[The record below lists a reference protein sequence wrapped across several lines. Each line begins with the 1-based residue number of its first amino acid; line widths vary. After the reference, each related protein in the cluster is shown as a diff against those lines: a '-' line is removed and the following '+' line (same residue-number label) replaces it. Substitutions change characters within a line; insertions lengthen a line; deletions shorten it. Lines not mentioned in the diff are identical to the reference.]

1 EEIEAKLNEAE
12 SVLESMVYESEGHI
26 IARVFLNYEIL
37 DAQYKL
43 SNIGSAQA
51 EKFLEKHLLE
61 LRSNLN
67 ANVASFAKVHKII
80 EQKEP
85 FEKTPTQKIKRFLY
99 Q

>member
-1 EEIEAKLNEAE
+1 MIFWVGVFSKG
-12 SVLESMVYESEGHI
+12 SFCSI
-26 IARVFLNYEIL
+26 ILCTLAN
-37 DAQYKL
+37 DATL
-43 SNIGSAQA
+43 A
-51 EKFLEKHLLE
+51 FRL

>member
-1 EEIEAKLNEAE
+1 
-12 SVLESMVYESEGHI
+12 MVYESEGNI

-37 DAQYKL
+37 DAQYNLTKM
-43 SNIGSAQA
+43 GSPQA
-51 EKFLEKHLLE
+51 EKFIEKHLID
-61 LRSNLN
+61 LRGHIN
-67 ANVASFAKVHKII
+67 ANVASFAKMHKII